1 MSKLQNNRLVE
12 TFADLRAAGRKAL
25 MPFLT
30 AGYPDIETTAA
41 LLKDFEARGVRIV
54 ELGIPFSDPIADGPT
69 IQASYTDALA
79 GGVTSAK
86 IFDMVSRY
94 RKSSNPQ
101 SAIRNPQLALV
112 AMVSYSIVFKHGVES
127 YLAAAADAGF
137 DGMIIPDLPLEEA
150 AELEPLASSVGL
162 ANVMLIAPTT
172 PPERRL
178 EIARHSRGFIYYIS
192 IAGITGERAHLPEQ
206 SIRAVAELR
215 THTDTPVCI
224 GFGVSN
230 AETVAHVCEVADG
243 AIVGSAI
250 IHRITDAKDAP
261 RNELVEKVGE
271 FVGEL
276 LSPLK

>member
-1 MSKLQNNRLVE
+1 
-12 TFADLRAAGRKAL
+12 

-30 AGYPDIETTAA
+30 AGYPDLETTAA

-69 IQASYTDALA
+69 IQTSYTDALSS
-79 GGVTSAK
+79 GVTSEK
-86 IFDMVSRY
+86 IFDMVRSY

-127 YLAAAADAGF
+127 YLAEAAGAGF
-137 DGMIIPDLPLEEA
+137 DGIIIPDLPLEEA
-150 AELEPLASSVGL
+150 ADLEPLASSAGL

-192 IAGITGERAHLPEQ
+192 IAGITGERVRLPEQ
-206 SIRAVAELR
+206 SIRTVAELR

-261 RNELVEKVGE
+261 RDELVGKVGE
-271 FVGEL
+271 FIGEL